1 MNDIISFF
9 IRIDDDTDV
18 LEEGLMTTTREI
30 RDAALA
36 RQLQYEELH
45 PHPQHTQDLDT
56 IKQTMCDSI
65 YARKLDRCQ
74 QLGLYEI

>member
-9 IRIDDDTDV
+9 IRIDGDTDV
-18 LEEGLMTTTREI
+18 LEEGLMTTTHEI

-56 IKQTMCDSI
+56 IKQTMRDSI
-65 YARKLDRCQ
+65 YDRKLDRCQ